1 MSEPRRVLKNEDGG
15 RPAVRRPDS
24 LHRPS
29 GQQGVSQHSPRW
41 LASIPDKDRGVYEL
55 AGFANRVGF
64 GKRPAVLV
72 IDLQYRTAGDHP
84 APIEEAITTMYP
96 TACGEPAWEAVGHVA
111 RLLEAAREKDVPII
125 YPYVA
130 PKREV
135 DAGRFGQINPL
146 VTSIPERG
154 YQFIDEIAPREG
166 DVLLPKRHASAFFG
180 TALASYLVDFGAD
193 TVLVTG
199 ATTGGCVRATVAD
212 AFSYNFHTIVVEEC
226 VFDRIR
232 ISHDISLFDMDA
244 KYADVVPVETAIT
257 YLRSLDR

>member
-1 MSEPRRVLKNEDGG
+1 MSEPGWMASVPEED
-15 RPAVRRPDS
+15 RN
-24 LHRPS
+24 
-29 GQQGVSQHSPRW
+29 
-41 LASIPDKDRGVYEL
+41 VYRL

-72 IDLQYRTAGDHP
+72 IDLQYRTAGDRP
-84 APIEEAITTMYP
+84 APIEEAITSMYP
-96 TACGEPAWEAVGHVA
+96 TACGEAAWEAIGHVA
-111 RLLEAAREKDVPII
+111 RLLEAARAAGAPII

-130 PKREV
+130 PKRSV

-146 VTSIPERG
+146 VTSIPDRG
-154 YQFIDEIAPREG
+154 YRFVEEIAPREE

-212 AFSYNFHTIVVEEC
+212 AFSYNLHTIVVEEC

-244 KYADVVPVETAIT
+244 KYADVVSVETAID
-257 YLRSLDR
+257 YLVASCR

>member
-1 MSEPRRVLKNEDGG
+1 MSD
-15 RPAVRRPDS
+15 
-24 LHRPS
+24 
-29 GQQGVSQHSPRW
+29 PRW
-41 LASIPDKDRGVYEL
+41 MGSVPETDRGVYRL

-72 IDLQYRTAGDHP
+72 IDLQYRTAGDYP
-84 APIEEAITTMYP
+84 APIEEAITSMYP
-96 TACGEPAWEAVGHVA
+96 TACGERAWEAISHVA
-111 RLLEAAREKDVPII
+111 RLLEAARSAGAPII

-130 PKREV
+130 PKRAV

-154 YQFIDEIAPREG
+154 YQFIEEIAPREE

-180 TALASYLVDFGAD
+180 TALASYLVDFGTD

-226 VFDRIR
+226 VFDRIQ

-244 KYADVVPVETAIT
+244 KYADVVPVDTAID
-257 YLRSLDR
+257 YLESLGA

>member
-1 MSEPRRVLKNEDGG
+1 MSEPTWMSSV
-15 RPAVRRPDS
+15 PDE
-24 LHRPS
+24 
-29 GQQGVSQHSPRW
+29 
-41 LASIPDKDRGVYEL
+41 DRGVYEL

-64 GKRPAVLV
+64 GERPAVLV

-84 APIEEAITTMYP
+84 APINEAITSMYP
-96 TACGEPAWEAVGHVA
+96 TACGRRAWEAVGHVA
-111 RLLEAAREKDVPII
+111 GLLEAAREKRVPII

-130 PKREV
+130 PKRDV

-154 YQFIDEIAPREG
+154 YQFIEEIAPREG

-180 TALASYLVDFGAD
+180 TALASYLIDFGAD

-199 ATTGGCVRATVAD
+199 ATTSGCVRATVAD
-212 AFSYNFHTIVVEEC
+212 AFSYNFRTIVVEEC
-226 VFDRIR
+226 VFDRTW

-244 KYADVVPVETAIT
+244 KYADVVPVANAVG

>member
-1 MSEPRRVLKNEDGG
+1 MSNPT
-15 RPAVRRPDS
+15 
-24 LHRPS
+24 
-29 GQQGVSQHSPRW
+29 W
-41 LASIPDKDRGVYEL
+41 MASVPEVDRGVYRL

-72 IDLQYRTAGDHP
+72 IDLQYRIAGDHP

-96 TACGEPAWEAVGHVA
+96 TACGEQAWEAVGHVA
-111 RLLEAAREKDVPII
+111 RLLDAARAAGAPII

-130 PKREV
+130 HKRAV

-154 YQFIDEIAPREG
+154 YQFIEEIAPQEG

-180 TALASYLVDFGAD
+180 TALASYLVDFRAD

-244 KYADVVPVETAIT
+244 KYADVVPVNEVID
-257 YLRSLDR
+257 YLRSLGG

>member
-1 MSEPRRVLKNEDGG
+1 MSD
-15 RPAVRRPDS
+15 
-24 LHRPS
+24 
-29 GQQGVSQHSPRW
+29 PRW
-41 LASIPDKDRGVYEL
+41 MSSVPEADRGVYRL

-72 IDLQYRTAGDHP
+72 IDLQYRIAGDHP

-96 TACGEPAWEAVGHVA
+96 TACGEVAWEVVGHVA
-111 RLLEAAREKDVPII
+111 RLLDAARAAGAPII

-130 PKREV
+130 PKRAV

-146 VTSIPERG
+146 VTTIPERG
-154 YQFIDEIAPREG
+154 YQFIEEIAPREG

-180 TALASYLVDFGAD
+180 TALASYLVDFRVD

-199 ATTGGCVRATVAD
+199 GTTGGCVRATVAD

-244 KYADVVPVETAIT
+244 KYADVVPVNEAVD
-257 YLRSLDR
+257 YLDSLGT

>member
-1 MSEPRRVLKNEDGG
+1 MSEPGWMASV
-15 RPAVRRPDS
+15 PD
-24 LHRPS
+24 
-29 GQQGVSQHSPRW
+29 
-41 LASIPDKDRGVYEL
+41 DDRGVYEL
-55 AGFANRVGF
+55 AGFSNRVGF
-64 GKRPAVLV
+64 GNRPVVLV
-72 IDLQYRTAGDHP
+72 IDLQYRTTGDRP
-84 APIEEAITTMYP
+84 APIEEAISTMYP
-96 TACGEPAWEAVGHVA
+96 TACGRRAWEAVGHVA
-111 RLLEAAREKDVPII
+111 RLLEAARQKGIPVI

-130 PKREV
+130 PKREI

-154 YQFIDEIAPREG
+154 YRFIKEIAPREG

-212 AFSYNFHTIVVEEC
+212 AFSYNFRTIVVEEC

-244 KYADVVPVETAIT
+244 KYADVVPVNDVID
-257 YLRSLDR
+257 YLDSLNR